1 VDEEEQ
7 ARATK
12 KLKALDDV
20 LQSGKKNDGVPN
32 ERTKD
37 IEGMGEHVSQMQNRK
52 EKLDEEI
59 MSHNIEVA
67 KDIIQA
73 GENEKSSHEE
83 EREEELVDFEDSQDK
98 LVEQEEEEMLESQ
111 ESFNTKV
118 QKITADSRTRE
129 ELIEVKMENEKNKS
143 KMSSDEP
150 RRCSRLRDQE
160 DANKTELAMKRAA
173 KKNEILGN
181 DNIPTILNSSD
192 EVLLDMNNKLGVVS
206 DRSNEMNSIVSFIKS
221 LEQTRKIVYE
231 ESKKNKDLLQPKNPD
246 LFTQVTEMG
255 DELAEESDEELTMH
269 TSPCRTQ
276 LSKPANKIVKLCSP
290 IFRVELVKK
299 GEDPQRII
307 NDRLLC

>member
-1 VDEEEQ
+1 M
-7 ARATK
+7 
-12 KLKALDDV
+12 
-20 LQSGKKNDGVPN
+20 QSGKKNDGVPN

-37 IEGMGEHVSQMQNRK
+37 IEGMGEHVSHMQNRE
-52 EKLDEEI
+52 EKLDEKS

-67 KDIIQA
+67 KNIIHA
-73 GENEKSSHEE
+73 GENEKKSKEE
-83 EREEELVDFEDSQDK
+83 EREEELVDFEDTQDK

-118 QKITADSRTRE
+118 QEITADSRTRE

-143 KMSSDEP
+143 KMASEEP

-160 DANKTELAMKRAA
+160 YADRTELAMKRAA
-173 KKNEILGN
+173 KKNEIPVN
-181 DNIPTILNSSD
+181 DNIPTVLNSSD
-192 EVLLDMNNKLGVVS
+192 EALLDMNNKLGVIS
-206 DRSNEMNSIVSFIKS
+206 NKSNEMNSIVSVIKS

-231 ESKKNKDLLQPKNPD
+231 ESKKNKDLLQPKNLD
-246 LFTQVTEMG
+246 LFTQVTKMG
-255 DELAEESDEELTMH
+255 DELAEKSDEELTMH

-299 GEDPQRII
+299 RGRPPK
-307 NDRLLC
+307 NNK